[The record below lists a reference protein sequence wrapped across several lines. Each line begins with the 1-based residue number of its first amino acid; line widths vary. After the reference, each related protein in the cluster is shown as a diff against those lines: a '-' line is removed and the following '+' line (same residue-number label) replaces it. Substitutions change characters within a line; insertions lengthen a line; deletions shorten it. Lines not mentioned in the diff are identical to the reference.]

1 MDKLDCDS
9 VLTALSDYLDSD
21 ARDELCRAIEGHLMG
36 CKDCSFK
43 VDTVR
48 KMIILYQNGSPSS
61 IEVPMRATAK
71 LAAALAQ
78 EYGAG

>member
-21 ARDELCRAIEGHLMG
+21 ARDELCRQIEGHLKG

-61 IEVPMRATAK
+61 IEMPVRLIPK
-71 LAAALAQ
+71 LAASLAQ
-78 EYGAG
+78 EYGTR